1 MMKHMLWRGML
12 SGILGALIAATF
24 ALVFAEP
31 KIDAAIAFEAAHA
44 VHAMP
49 GMDEELVSRTVQKTA
64 GLYTAMLMYGTALG
78 GVFAIVFAVLYGRVV
93 RVGPRSLSLLLA
105 LATIVVIVLVP
116 AIKYP
121 PTPPAVGLHET
132 VRLRTVAYFGMIGF
146 SVLAAVAGV
155 WIRRRLSG
163 RSTAIDATLAGAA
176 GYVVLVVA
184 LQFLLPAIDE
194 VPTTF
199 PASLLWQFRIASIA
213 TQMVLFVVIGVAFG
227 WQVDRMLRDRHLLE
241 R

>member
-1 MMKHMLWRGML
+1 MMKHMLWHGML
-12 SGILGALIAATF
+12 AGMLGAVVAATF
-24 ALVFAEP
+24 ALIFAEP
-31 KIDAAIAFEAAHA
+31 RIDAAIAFEAAHA

-78 GVFAIVFAVLYGRVV
+78 GLFAIVFSVLYGRVV
-93 RVGPRSLSLLLA
+93 RIGPRSLSLLLA
-105 LATIVVIVLVP
+105 LLTIVVIVLVP

-146 SVLAAVAGV
+146 SVLAAVAGI
-155 WIRRRLSG
+155 WIRQRLSG
-163 RSTAIDATLAGAA
+163 RWYAIDSILAGVM
-176 GYVVLVVA
+176 GYVVLVAA
-184 LQFLLPAIDE
+184 LQLLLPTIDE
-194 VPTTF
+194 VPATF

-213 TQMVLFVVIGVAFG
+213 TQTILFLVIGIAFG
-227 WQVDRMLRDRHLLE
+227 WQVDRMLRSRE
-241 R
+241 TVAR